1 MDLYEKGYELVFE
14 ENFSGG
20 LEANK
25 WACLDETVKAHSAKK
40 DNDFVPSHV
49 ITQGAA
55 KHEGSNM
62 HYCPE
67 NVAVKDGA
75 LVITAGRDGDGF
87 QGGKVVCNGVVFAH
101 GYVEVDVELPK
112 FQKGVWPVFSLVSTE
127 GTPYKSDYDVV
138 AIHGDKPKNAF
149 NMYIRWLD
157 EIYETPHKINCL
169 FKKPKRFYPDEAD
182 EAVLSEGRHTF
193 GIEITSEW
201 IIFYADG
208 EEWNRVDVTPSPF
221 AALGKKNFLKFTAGL
236 SIGLPNIDAP
246 EDNADFPTEFKINSI
261 KLYQNDGDLLVKR

>member
-1 MDLYEKGYELVFE
+1 MELYEKGYELVYE

-25 WACLDETVKAHSAKK
+25 WVALDETVKAHSAKK
-40 DNDFVPSHV
+40 DNDFVPTHV

-87 QGGKVVCNGVVFAH
+87 MGGKAVCNGVVFAH

-112 FQKGVWPVFSLVSTE
+112 FQKGVWPVFSLESTA
-127 GTPYKSDYDVV
+127 GTAYKAGFDIV
-138 AIHGDKPKNAF
+138 AVHGDNGKNAY
-149 NMYIRWLD
+149 NMYISWLD
-157 EIYETPHKINCL
+157 EIYETPHRINCL
-169 FKKPKRFYPDEAD
+169 YGRPKRFYPEGDAK
-182 EAVLSEGRHTF
+182 LTEGRHKF
-193 GIEITSEW
+193 GVEITKEF

-208 EEWNRVDVTPSPF
+208 EEFNRIDVTPSTY
-221 AALGKKNFLKFTAGL
+221 AVLGRKSFLKFAAGL
-236 SIGLPNIDAP
+236 SIGLPNIEAP

-261 KLYQNDGDLLVKR
+261 KLYQNEGDILVKR